1 MANNYQQVC
10 GMKPSLRS
18 TVYFILSVIIT
29 YIFIAANPVYNSLQ
43 FRLLALGIAGL
54 VWGLQVLGAL
64 LFLGNKKI
72 PFLNEAGKVCLSGS
86 LILMIPVL
94 IKLLFSNTQQTE
106 LFISAISVLASVIV
120 MAFMFGAFLKRLQLS
135 YGWLEFWLLCLC
147 IAVPV
152 QAWLVGIL

>member
-1 MANNYQQVC
+1 MRT
-10 GMKPSLRS
+10 SFRS
-18 TVYFILSVIIT
+18 VVYFILSTIIT

-72 PFLNEAGKVCLSGS
+72 HFLNEAGKVCLTGS

-94 IKLLFSNTQQTE
+94 INLIFTNYPQLELL
-106 LFISAISVLASVIV
+106 ISGISVLASVTV